1 MTRFSF
7 FLTISTLEPS
17 GTDDHGTRE
26 PCKLNTGE
34 GFGKDQDQ
42 RMKDDRRKDPLEKDQ
57 VGIED
62 GAGVEKDGKKTKK
75 EENTGQQATP
85 SMSSKEETNSRE
97 SMNKVCNILKN
108 GMCEQHGIMSTR
120 IQITSKVWKDRG
132 GGRGY
137 GYVSKKVKKPV
148 CRAKHIPP
156 TVSNISTEERS
167 VSHVGNSGIKG
178 KVTLDGILAS
188 GDQQY

>member
-1 MTRFSF
+1 
-7 FLTISTLEPS
+7 
-17 GTDDHGTRE
+17 
-26 PCKLNTGE
+26 
-34 GFGKDQDQ
+34 
-42 RMKDDRRKDPLEKDQ
+42 
-57 VGIED
+57 
-62 GAGVEKDGKKTKK
+62 
-75 EENTGQQATP
+75 
-85 SMSSKEETNSRE
+85 
-97 SMNKVCNILKN
+97 MNKVCNILKN

-148 CRAKHIPP
+148 CRAKNIPP

-167 VSHVGNSGIKG
+167 VSHVGNSGVKV

-188 GDQQY
+188 GDYPTILKHVNKKTGRRGLALQGTIILDFISINFVEA